1 MAKTTKK
8 EQPKGLSF
16 ICKKCKAKNDISVN
30 LNFDVG
36 GFKCKS
42 CNHDNHVRKADL

>member
-1 MAKTTKK
+1 MAKK
-8 EQPKGLSF
+8 EKPNGLSF
-16 ICKKCKAKNDISVN
+16 ICTKCKTKNDISGN

-42 CNHDNHVRKADL
+42 CNHDNKVRKANLI